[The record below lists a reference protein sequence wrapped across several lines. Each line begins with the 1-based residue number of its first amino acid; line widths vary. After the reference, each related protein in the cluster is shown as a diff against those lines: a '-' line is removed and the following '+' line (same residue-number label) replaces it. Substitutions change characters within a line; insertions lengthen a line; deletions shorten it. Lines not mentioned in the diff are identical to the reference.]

1 VCSLPLTFCLLSG
14 TVHHSAIF
22 NTRLII
28 IAKDGFICCVSV
40 IESLKHRS
48 SGREKPSKECYPPQH
63 NYLVFKITIF
73 VYFVEDLKA
82 QVLTP
87 TILQQLGAILECHP
101 ALVVLGQSCQAKAAL
116 VNALLGE
123 AILPQG
129 GSSWRWVRFLYGLSS
144 HIAITLSSDF
154 EVVEDLQSHDKAW
167 TVVPEEDLKRSEAEE
182 KVNKIC
188 KGIWSSGMLHCA

>member
-1 VCSLPLTFCLLSG
+1 ML
-14 TVHHSAIF
+14 
-22 NTRLII
+22 
-28 IAKDGFICCVSV
+28 
-40 IESLKHRS
+40 
-48 SGREKPSKECYPPQH
+48 
-63 NYLVFKITIF
+63 KITVF

-87 TILQQLGAILECHP
+87 TIQQQLGAILESHP

-116 VNALLGE
+116 VNTLLGE

-154 EVVEDLQSHDKAW
+154 EVVEDLQSHDKTW

-182 KVNKIC
+182 KVNIIC
-188 KGIWSSGMLHCA
+188 HGMWSSGMLHCALGLIDPSVLMEHIAFISKGGGVHFNKTGFNRVILFFSVVLQIFANITSCKYSFKKY